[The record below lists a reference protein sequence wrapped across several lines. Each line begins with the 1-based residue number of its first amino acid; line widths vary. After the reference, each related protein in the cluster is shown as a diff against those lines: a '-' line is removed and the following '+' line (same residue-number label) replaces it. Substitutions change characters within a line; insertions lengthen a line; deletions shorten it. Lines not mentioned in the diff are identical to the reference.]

1 MNDDLISCIDLNKA
15 YNQADDYLTV
25 LSNLSFSVKE
35 GERIGLIGVSGCGK
49 STLLHILAG
58 LDLPDSGEVNF
69 KGKNIVLLDRDDRAT
84 FRNKNIGFVYQF
96 HHLLPEFSA
105 IENVAFPLWL
115 SGESKDN
122 SLSEAKDILDKV
134 DLKSKEDSK
143 PSQLSGGER
152 QRVAIA
158 RAMINEPKC
167 LLADEPSGNL
177 DEKNARDILDLIIK
191 LNNNQNTALIIVT
204 HDLNIANNMDKK
216 FDLINGRLNESL

>member
-1 MNDDLISCIDLNKA
+1 MNDDLINCININKA
-15 YNQADDYLTV
+15 YSQADEKLIV
-25 LSNLSFSVKE
+25 LSNLSFSVRK
-35 GERIGLIGVSGCGK
+35 GERIGLTGVSGCGK

-69 KGKNIVLLDRDDRAT
+69 NGKNIVLLDRDDRAT

-115 SGESKDN
+115 SGESKNN
-122 SLSEAKDILDKV
+122 SLREAKEILDKV

-158 RAMINEPKC
+158 RSIINKPSSI
-167 LLADEPSGNL
+167 LMDEPTGNL
-177 DEKNARDILDLIIK
+177 DNKNVDNFMNLVLDLSK
-191 LNNNQNTALIIVT
+191 
-204 HDLNIANNMDKK
+204 DLNISLIIATHDNNVSS
-216 FDLINGRLNESL
+216 RLDRLLNLE

>member
-35 GERIGLIGVSGCGK
+35 GERIGLTGVSGCGK

-122 SLSEAKDILDKV
+122 SLTEAKDVLDKV

-158 RAMINEPKC
+158 RSIINRPSSI
-167 LLADEPSGNL
+167 LMDEPTGNL
-177 DEKNARDILDLIIK
+177 DKKNVDNFMNLILDLS
-191 LNNNQNTALIIVT
+191 Q
-204 HDLNIANNMDKK
+204 DLNISLIIATHDNNVSS
-216 FDLINGRLNESL
+216 RLDRLLNLE

>member
-1 MNDDLISCIDLNKA
+1 MNNDFINCVNINKT
-15 YNQADDYLTV
+15 YDQADEQLTV

-69 KGKNIVLLDRDDRAT
+69 NGKNIVLLDRDDRAT

-105 IENVAFPLWL
+105 IENVALPLWL
-115 SGESKDN
+115 SGKSKEN
-122 SLSEAKDILDKV
+122 SLKEAKDILDKV
-134 DLKSKEDSK
+134 DLKAKEDSK
-143 PSQLSGGER
+143 PNQLSGGER

-158 RAMINEPKC
+158 RSIINKPSSI
-167 LLADEPSGNL
+167 LMDEPTGSLDRKNVDNFMNL
-177 DEKNARDILDLIIK
+177 VIDLS
-191 LNNNQNTALIIVT
+191 Q
-204 HDLNIANNMDKK
+204 DLNISLIIATHDNNVSS
-216 FDLINGRLNESL
+216 RLDRLLNLE

>member
-15 YNQADDYLTV
+15 YNQADEYLTV
-25 LSNLSFSVKE
+25 LSNLSFSIKE
-35 GERIGLIGVSGCGK
+35 GERIGLTGVSGCGK

-122 SLSEAKDILDKV
+122 SLTEAKDVLAKV
-134 DLKSKEDSK
+134 DLKSKEDIK

-158 RAMINEPKC
+158 RSIINKPSSI
-167 LLADEPSGNL
+167 LMDEPTGNL
-177 DEKNARDILDLIIK
+177 DNKNVDNFMNLVLDLS
-191 LNNNQNTALIIVT
+191 Q
-204 HDLNIANNMDKK
+204 DLNISLIIATHDNNVSS
-216 FDLINGRLNESL
+216 RLDRLLNLE

>member
-1 MNDDLISCIDLNKA
+1 MNDNLISCINLNKA
-15 YNQADDYLTV
+15 YNQAEEHLDV
-25 LSNLSFSVKE
+25 LKDLSFSVKQ
-35 GERIGLIGVSGCGK
+35 GERIGLTGVSGCGK

-69 KGKNIVLLDRDDRAT
+69 NGKNIVQLDGDDRAT

-134 DLKSKEDSK
+134 DLKSKEDNK

-158 RAMINEPKC
+158 RSIINKPSSIFM
-167 LLADEPSGNL
+167 DEPTGNL
-177 DEKNARDILDLIIK
+177 DNKNVDNFMNLVLDLS
-191 LNNNQNTALIIVT
+191 Q
-204 HDLNIANNMDKK
+204 DLNISLIIATHDNNVSS
-216 FDLINGRLNESL
+216 RLDRLLNLE

>member
-1 MNDDLISCIDLNKA
+1 MNDDLISCINLNKA
-15 YNQADDYLTV
+15 YNQADEHLTV
-25 LSNLSFSVKE
+25 LKDLSFSVKK
-35 GERIGLIGVSGCGK
+35 GERIGLTGVSGCGK

-69 KGKNIVLLDRDDRAT
+69 DGKNIVQLDRDDRAR

-122 SLSEAKDILDKV
+122 SLSEAKDILGKV
-134 DLKSKEDSK
+134 DLKSKEDNK

-158 RAMINEPKC
+158 RSIINKPSSIFM
-167 LLADEPSGNL
+167 DEPTGNL
-177 DEKNARDILDLIIK
+177 DNKNVDNFMDLVLDLSK
-191 LNNNQNTALIIVT
+191 
-204 HDLNIANNMDKK
+204 DLNIS
-216 FDLINGRLNESL
+216 LIIATHDNKVSSRLDRLLNLE

>member
-1 MNDDLISCIDLNKA
+1 MNDNLINCVNINKA
-15 YNQADDYLTV
+15 YNQGDEQLEV

-35 GERIGLIGVSGCGK
+35 GECIGLTGASGCGK

-69 KGKNIVLLDRDDRAT
+69 NGKNIVQLDRDDRAT

-115 SGESKDN
+115 SGESKDK
-122 SLSEAKDILDKV
+122 SLREAKDILDKV
-134 DLKSKEDSK
+134 DLKFKEDSR

-158 RAMINEPKC
+158 RSIINKPSSI
-167 LLADEPSGNL
+167 LMDEPTGNL
-177 DEKNARDILDLIIK
+177 DIKNVDNFMNLVLDLSK
-191 LNNNQNTALIIVT
+191 
-204 HDLNIANNMDKK
+204 DLNISLIIATHDNNVSC
-216 FDLINGRLNESL
+216 RLDRLLNLE

>member
-1 MNDDLISCIDLNKA
+1 MNNDLINCVNINKTFD
-15 YNQADDYLTV
+15 QADEQLTV

-35 GERIGLIGVSGCGK
+35 GESIGLTGVSGCGK

-69 KGKNIVLLDRDDRAT
+69 NGKDIVLLDRDDRAT

-105 IENVAFPLWL
+105 IENVALPLWL

-122 SLSEAKDILDKV
+122 SFKEAKDILDKV
-134 DLKSKEDSK
+134 DLKAKEDSK
-143 PSQLSGGER
+143 PNQLSGGER

-158 RAMINEPKC
+158 RSIINKPSSI
-167 LLADEPSGNL
+167 LMDEPTGNL
-177 DEKNARDILDLIIK
+177 DSKNVDNFMNLVIDLS
-191 LNNNQNTALIIVT
+191 Q
-204 HDLNIANNMDKK
+204 DLNISLIIATHDNNVSS
-216 FDLINGRLNESL
+216 RLDRLLNLE

>member
-15 YNQADDYLTV
+15 YNQADDYLAV

-35 GERIGLIGVSGCGK
+35 GERIGLTGVSGCGK

-122 SLSEAKDILDKV
+122 SLTEAKDVLDKV
-134 DLKSKEDSK
+134 DLKSKEDIK
-143 PSQLSGGER
+143 PCQHSGGQR

-158 RAMINEPKC
+158 RSIINKPSSI
-167 LLADEPSGNL
+167 LMDEPTGNL
-177 DEKNARDILDLIIK
+177 DNKNVDNFMNLVLDLS
-191 LNNNQNTALIIVT
+191 Q
-204 HDLNIANNMDKK
+204 DLNISLIIATHDNNVSS
-216 FDLINGRLNESL
+216 RLDRLLNLE

>member
-35 GERIGLIGVSGCGK
+35 GERIGLTGVSGCGK

-69 KGKNIVLLDRDDRAT
+69 NGKNIVLLDRDDRAT

-122 SLSEAKDILDKV
+122 SLSEAKDVLDKV

-152 QRVAIA
+152 HRVAIA
-158 RAMINEPKC
+158 RSIINKPSSI
-167 LLADEPSGNL
+167 LMDEPTGKLDKENVENFMNL
-177 DEKNARDILDLIIK
+177 LMDMVSTRKINLIV
-191 LNNNQNTALIIVT
+191 AT
-204 HDLNIANNMDKK
+204 HDNNVSS
-216 FDLINGRLNESL
+216 RLDRLLSLE

>member
-1 MNDDLISCIDLNKA
+1 MNDDLISCINLNKA
-15 YNQADDYLTV
+15 YNQADEHLIV

-35 GERIGLIGVSGCGK
+35 GERIGLTGVSGCGK

-84 FRNKNIGFVYQF
+84 FRNNNIGFVYQF

-115 SGESKDN
+115 SGKSKDT

-134 DLKSKEDSK
+134 DLKSKEDNK

-158 RAMINEPKC
+158 RSIINKPSSI
-167 LLADEPSGNL
+167 LMDEPTGNL
-177 DEKNARDILDLIIK
+177 DNKNVDNFMNLVLDLS
-191 LNNNQNTALIIVT
+191 Q
-204 HDLNIANNMDKK
+204 DLNISLIIATHDNNVSS
-216 FDLINGRLNESL
+216 RLDRLLNLE

>member
-1 MNDDLISCIDLNKA
+1 MNDDLINCINLNKA
-15 YNQADDYLTV
+15 YSQANEQLTV
-25 LSNLSFSVKE
+25 LSNFSFSVKE
-35 GERIGLIGVSGCGK
+35 GERIGLTGVSGCGK

-69 KGKNIVLLDRDDRAT
+69 NGKNIVLLDKDDRAT

-122 SLSEAKDILDKV
+122 SLSEAKDILYKV

-143 PSQLSGGER
+143 PNQLSGGER

-158 RAMINEPKC
+158 RSIINKPSSI
-167 LLADEPSGNL
+167 LMDEPTGNL
-177 DEKNARDILDLIIK
+177 DNKNVDNFMNLVLDLSK
-191 LNNNQNTALIIVT
+191 
-204 HDLNIANNMDKK
+204 DLNISLIIATHDNNVSS
-216 FDLINGRLNESL
+216 RLDRLLNLE

>member
-1 MNDDLISCIDLNKA
+1 MNDDLINCINLNKA
-15 YNQADDYLTV
+15 YSQANEQLTV
-25 LSNLSFSVKE
+25 LSNFSFSVKE
-35 GERIGLIGVSGCGK
+35 GERIGLTGVSGCGK

-69 KGKNIVLLDRDDRAT
+69 NGKNIVLLDKDDRAT

-115 SGESKDN
+115 SGESKEN
-122 SLSEAKDILDKV
+122 SLKEAKDILDKV

-143 PSQLSGGER
+143 PNQLSGGER

-158 RAMINEPKC
+158 RSIINKPSSI
-167 LLADEPSGNL
+167 LMDEPTGNL
-177 DEKNARDILDLIIK
+177 DNKNVDNFMNLVLDLS
-191 LNNNQNTALIIVT
+191 Q
-204 HDLNIANNMDKK
+204 DLNISLIIATHDNNVSSRLDK
-216 FDLINGRLNESL
+216 LLNLE

>member
-1 MNDDLISCIDLNKA
+1 MNDDLINCININKA
-15 YNQADDYLTV
+15 YSQADEKLIV
-25 LSNLSFSVKE
+25 LSNLSFSVRK
-35 GERIGLIGVSGCGK
+35 GERIGLTGVSGCGK

-69 KGKNIVLLDRDDRAT
+69 NGKNIVLLDRDDRAT

-122 SLSEAKDILDKV
+122 SLSEAKDILYKV

-158 RAMINEPKC
+158 RSIINKPSSI
-167 LLADEPSGNL
+167 LMDEPTGNL
-177 DEKNARDILDLIIK
+177 DNKNVDNFMNLVLDLSK
-191 LNNNQNTALIIVT
+191 
-204 HDLNIANNMDKK
+204 DLNISLIIATHDNNVSS
-216 FDLINGRLNESL
+216 RLDRLLNLE

>member
-1 MNDDLISCIDLNKA
+1 MNNDLINCININKA
-15 YNQADDYLTV
+15 YNQAEEQLTV
-25 LSNLSFSVKE
+25 LNNLSFSVKE
-35 GERIGLIGVSGCGK
+35 GERLGLTGVSGCGK

-58 LDLPDSGEVNF
+58 LDLPDSGAVNF
-69 KGKNIVLLDRDDRAT
+69 NGKNIVLLDRDERAT

-105 IENVAFPLWL
+105 IENVAFPLLL

-122 SLSEAKDILDKV
+122 SLSEAKLILDKV

-158 RAMINEPKC
+158 RSIINKPSSIFM
-167 LLADEPSGNL
+167 DEPTGNL
-177 DEKNARDILDLIIK
+177 DNKNVDNFMNLVLDLS
-191 LNNNQNTALIIVT
+191 Q
-204 HDLNIANNMDKK
+204 DLNISLIIATHDNNVSS
-216 FDLINGRLNESL
+216 RLDRLLNLE

>member
-1 MNDDLISCIDLNKA
+1 MNDDLINCIDLNKA
-15 YNQADDYLTV
+15 YNQADEHLSV
-25 LSNLSFSVKE
+25 LSNLSFTVKE
-35 GERIGLIGVSGCGK
+35 GERIGLTGVSGCGK

-69 KGKNIVLLDRDDRAT
+69 KGKNLVQLDRDDRAT

-122 SLSEAKDILDKV
+122 SLTEAKDVLDKV
-134 DLKSKEDSK
+134 DLKSKEDIK

-158 RAMINEPKC
+158 RSIINKPSSI
-167 LLADEPSGNL
+167 LMDEPTGNL
-177 DEKNARDILDLIIK
+177 DNKNVDNFMNLVLDLS
-191 LNNNQNTALIIVT
+191 Q
-204 HDLNIANNMDKK
+204 DLNISLIIATHDNNVSS
-216 FDLINGRLNESL
+216 RLDRLLNLE